1 MMLSASPRGIDRDC
15 NASSN
20 SLLFSSSDSQSSRSK
35 MFRRALIL
43 SVNGARRT
51 SLARGGVVR
60 AMLLY
65 RAEEVQVII
74 HMFGEDFTEYFVE

>member
-1 MMLSASPRGIDRDC
+1 
-15 NASSN
+15 
-20 SLLFSSSDSQSSRSK
+20 

-51 SLARGGVVR
+51 SLARGGGVR

-65 RAEEVQVII
+65 RVEQVQVII
-74 HMFGEDFTEYFVE
+74 YMFGEDFTEDYVK